1 MKKFNILFMLL
12 LLFVGAVANAQN
24 YTREGNTYIS
34 STGELT
40 ANTVIETPFKVKEK
54 DGKLYTIYCSKRSG
68 ACFIKKTSKNGKE
81 YRKYLGEKISKE
93 ICKEINVIYRGNK

>member
-1 MKKFNILFMLL
+1 MKKFNILLLL
-12 LLFVGAVANAQN
+12 LLFVGAVANGQS

-40 ANTVIETPFKVKEK
+40 VNTAIETSFKAKEK

-68 ACFIKKTSKNGKE
+68 ACFIKKVSKNGKE

-93 ICKEINVIYRGNK
+93 ICKEIGVVYRSKTK